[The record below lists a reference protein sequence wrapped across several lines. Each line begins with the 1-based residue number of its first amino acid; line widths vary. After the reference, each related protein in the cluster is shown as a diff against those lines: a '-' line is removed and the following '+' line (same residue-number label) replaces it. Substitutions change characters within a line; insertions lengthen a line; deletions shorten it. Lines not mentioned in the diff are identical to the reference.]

1 MAEQQGKNWEKQT
14 IEKIAMESFIQ
25 QKSSRRWGI
34 FFKLVGLIYLG
45 WVLFF
50 VLTYQII
57 QL

>member
-50 VLTYQII
+50 VLASSNN
-57 QL
+57 